1 MDPGSSSFSIG
12 YLSPGWP
19 LDAHSNGVISYVA
32 DMADQMKRM
41 GHRVTIVADDVVGEA
56 PGTPVYD
63 VPLAPQSRRLGQRV
77 LEGIAYRIAPRW
89 SIDQIG
95 CRPMVKVIRRA
106 IAEQGVQIFEME
118 EAFGRAASVCK
129 AISIPL
135 CVRLHGPWFLNG
147 EVEGVVED
155 RESQWRVRRE
165 GQAIATADA
174 VSSSSRDVLE
184 RTRAY
189 YNLALH
195 DAEVIYPPSC
205 SVLPAEHW
213 RLEECIP
220 NQVLFVGRFDRH
232 KGGDLVI
239 EAFGR
244 VLREVP
250 RAQLIFAGLDLG
262 FTDSDGRLWRL
273 EEFVR
278 DRLPGALESGQ
289 ISLLGRMPS
298 SALAVLR
305 RKAMVT
311 IVCSRYENAPRVVIE
326 AMSLGCPIVAARV
339 GGIPELLE
347 DGWDGLLHRAEDPD
361 NLAAR
366 ILSLL
371 NNPARAAELGRNAA
385 ATCERRFHPEII
397 ARQTVAFYRRFIR
410 DRGRIA

>member
-1 MDPGSSSFSIG
+1 MDPSSSISIG
-12 YLSPGWP
+12 YFSPGWP
-19 LDAHSNGVISYVA
+19 QETFSNGVIAYVA
-32 DMADQMKRM
+32 DMAYQMKRM
-41 GHRVTIVADDVVGEA
+41 GHQVTIVAGKVVGET
-56 PGTPVYD
+56 PGIPVYD
-63 VPLAPQSRRLGQRV
+63 LSLARQGRRLGQHV
-77 LEGIAYRIAPRW
+77 LERIAFQIAPRW
-89 SIDQIG
+89 SIDQFG
-95 CRPMVKVIRRA
+95 CRLLVKVVRRA
-106 IAEQGVQIFEME
+106 VAEQGIQIFEME
-118 EAFGRAASVCK
+118 EAFGWAASVRK
-129 AISIPL
+129 AISVPL
-135 CVRLHGPWFLNG
+135 CIRLHGPWFLNG
-147 EVEGVVED
+147 EANGVVED
-155 RESQWRVRRE
+155 REFRRRVHRE
-165 GQAIATADA
+165 GQAIASADA

-189 YNLALH
+189 YNLALR

-213 RLEECIP
+213 RQEECNP

-250 RAQLIFAGLDLG
+250 RAQLIFAGPDRG
-262 FTDSDGRLWRL
+262 YTDSDGRSWRL

-289 ISLLGRMPS
+289 VSLLGRTPF

-305 RKAMVT
+305 RRALVT
-311 IVCSRYENAPRVVIE
+311 IVCSRYENAPRVLIE

-347 DGWDGLLHRAEDPD
+347 DGQDGLLHRAEDAD
-361 NLAAR
+361 DLAAR

-371 NNPARAAELGRNAA
+371 NNPARAAELGRSAA
-385 ATCERRFHPEII
+385 AACERRFDPEII
-397 ARQTVAFYRRFIR
+397 ARQTMAFYRRLIR
-410 DRGRIA
+410 DRGKSA

>member
-1 MDPGSSSFSIG
+1 MDPSSSTFSIG

-19 LDAHSNGVISYVA
+19 RETFSNGVLSYVA

-41 GHRVTIVADDVVGEA
+41 GHQVTIVAGRVVGETS
-56 PGTPVYD
+56 GTPVYD
-63 VPLAPQSRRLGQRV
+63 VPLARQGRRLGQRV
-77 LEGIAYRIAPRW
+77 LEGIATRIVPRW

-95 CRPMVKVIRRA
+95 RRLLVKVIRRA
-106 IAEQGVQIFEME
+106 VTEQSIQIFEME
-118 EAFGRAASVCK
+118 EAFGRAASVCR

-147 EVEGVVED
+147 EAEGIVED
-155 RESQWRVRRE
+155 REFRRRVRRE
-165 GQAIATADA
+165 GQAIASASA

-189 YNLALH
+189 YNLALR

-205 SVLPAEHW
+205 LVLPAEQW
-213 RLEECIP
+213 RLEECNP
-220 NQVLFVGRFDRH
+220 NQILFVGRFDRH

-244 VLREVP
+244 VLRQVP
-250 RAQLIFAGLDLG
+250 RAQLIFAGHDKG
-262 FTDSDGRLWRL
+262 YTDSDGRSWRL

-289 ISLLGRMPS
+289 VSLLGRTPF
-298 SALAVLR
+298 SALGVLR
-305 RKAMVT
+305 RRAMVT

-347 DGWDGLLHRAEDPD
+347 DERDGLLHRAEDPD
-361 NLAAR
+361 DLAAR
-366 ILSLL
+366 VLSLL
-371 NNPARAAELGRNAA
+371 NSPARAAELGRNAA

-397 ARQTVAFYRRFIR
+397 ARQTLAFYRRFI
-410 DRGRIA
+410 